1 MKCTFIVRA
10 EIDDKS
16 LDKYEKLI
24 GVKHERTQS
33 GVFPIEIDIA
43 DEIHD
48 ILAEHYE
55 KNKDLVEITKLNVK
69 ANYES
74 EMD

>member
-1 MKCTFIVRA
+1 MKCTFIVRT

-16 LDKYEKLI
+16 LDKVEKLR
-24 GVKHERTQS
+24 GVKHERNQS
-33 GVFPIEIDIA
+33 GVFPIEVDMA

-48 ILAEHYE
+48 ILAEYYE
-55 KNKDLVEITKLNVK
+55 KYKDLVKITKLDVK
-69 ANYES
+69 INHES

>member
-16 LDKYEKLI
+16 LDNYEKLI
-24 GVKHERTQS
+24 GIKHERNQS
-33 GVFPIEIDIA
+33 GVFPIEVDMA

-48 ILAEHYE
+48 ILAEYYE
-55 KNKDLVEITKLNVK
+55 KYKDLVEITKLDVK
-69 ANYES
+69 INHES

>member
-1 MKCTFIVRA
+1 MKCTFIVKA

-16 LDKYEKLI
+16 LDKFMKLRGI
-24 GVKHERTQS
+24 KHERNQS
-33 GVFPIEIDIA
+33 GIFPIEVDMA

-55 KNKDLVEITKLNVK
+55 KYKDLVEITKLDVK
-69 ANYES
+69 INHES

>member
-1 MKCTFIVRA
+1 MECTFIVRA

-24 GVKHERTQS
+24 GVKHERNQS

-55 KNKDLVEITKLNVK
+55 KYKDLVEITKLNVK
-69 ANYES
+69 VK
-74 EMD
+74 